1 MTDLQDVKIS
11 ADAVPGALRQA
22 AASGE
27 WVKSDQA
34 LAEVAAQV
42 IEQLLARVRKQDKD
56 MESLIRS
63 FSPRSPRAC
72 GS

>member
-1 MTDLQDVKIS
+1 MTDLQEVKIS
-11 ADAVPGALRQA
+11 ADAVPGALRLA
-22 AASGE
+22 AEQGE
-27 WVKSDQA
+27 CEHA

-63 FSPRSPRAC
+63 FNPRRAKAV

>member
-27 WVKSDQA
+27 WAKSDQA

-42 IEQLLARVRKQDKD
+42 IEQLLERVRKQDKD

-63 FSPRSPRAC
+63 FAPSRGRAMW
-72 GS
+72 S